1 MSPISWQPI
10 PPRRP
15 DIFARGRALVRSVCG
30 LIIAGGL
37 LMFLAH
43 IAGVVG
49 R

>member
-15 DIFARGRALVRSVCG
+15 DIFAMGRALVRTFCG
-30 LIIAGGL
+30 LILAGGL
-37 LMFLAH
+37 LMLLAH
-43 IAGVVG
+43 VAGAVA

>member
-15 DIFARGRALVRSVCG
+15 DIFAMGRALVRSVCG
-30 LIIAGGL
+30 LIIAGGAL
-37 LMFLAH
+37 IFLAH
-43 IAGVVG
+43 VAGAVA